1 MNANQMQTDAPIISS
16 YDNGGF
22 LFGDYYNEGSVLI
35 AAGGAGSADEEQG
48 GFSILPWP
56 VTTADAIT
64 PNSLK
69 PIYSAPPMLI
79 LLGIGGEMPHPFLAL
94 RSALSKNHLEMG
106 LSIAIEIQTT
116 MAAARTWNLLL
127 SEGRKVAFAAL
138 ALPHNALP
146 NDTQNHG

>member
-1 MNANQMQTDAPIISS
+1 MQTDAPIISS

-22 LFGDYYNEGSVLI
+22 QFGDYYNEGSVLI
-35 AAGGAGSADEEQG
+35 TGSEATMTTKG

-56 VTTADAIT
+56 ITTADAIT
-64 PNSLK
+64 PSSLE
-69 PIYSAPPMLI
+69 PIYTAPPMLL

-94 RSALSKNHLEMG
+94 RAALSKAHLEMG
-106 LSIAIEIQTT
+106 LSMAIEIQTT

-138 ALPHNALP
+138 ALPHDALP
-146 NDTQNHG
+146 NDTLNHG